1 MTDILRR
8 KVFSAGGA
16 VLRKHGERYEVA
28 LIRTRGNVRFQLP
41 KGLLD
46 PGETS
51 EEAALREVREE
62 TGIRAVLSGH
72 LKTLSYSFSADY
84 GRGTEHFDKTVDFF
98 LMRYGSGNISD
109 HDDEVEEVV
118 WMDLDHAAE
127 LMLYQS
133 EMEALSSIDRTS
145 LDGILN

>member
-16 VLRKHGERYEVA
+16 VLRKHDERFEVA
-28 LIRTRGNVRFQLP
+28 LIRTTGNDRFQLP

-46 PGETS
+46 PGESS

-62 TGIRAVLSGH
+62 TGVCAEAIGH
-72 LKTLSYSFSADY
+72 LKTISYHYSADY
-84 GRGTEHFDKTVDFF
+84 GNGVEHFDKKVDFF
-98 LMRYGSGNISD
+98 LMRYQSGNISD